1 MFGGMLDRIAKSL
14 MVGDVNVIERV
25 VVNKL
30 EDMGMDFAMGFL
42 PPGVGVASRV
52 AQAVATG
59 GQSEL
64 DRMRSQWLSSLTPQR
79 LPGHALIN
87 AVTKSFL
94 ENEHLLYRPPGK
106 WQKWSKAR
114 QEWLDEKWRHDWRT
128 QPRDWHGRWSPG
140 RLRHPYISK
149 GARRIRRVRRREAR
163 TLARAA
169 ARGIV
174 SSWGR

>member
-1 MFGGMLDRIAKSL
+1 MLSINASALKQLGAALVAGDENILERLVAK
-14 MVGDVNVIERV
+14 
-25 VVNKL
+25 KL
-30 EDMGMDFAMGFL
+30 EGLGEELIMSLL
-42 PPGVGVASRV
+42 PQGTGVIGRV

-64 DRMRSQWLSSLTPQR
+64 NRVRSQWLSSLTPQR
-79 LPGHALIN
+79 LPGQGMLGRLEN
-87 AVTKSFL
+87 AFL
-94 ENEHLLYRPPGK
+94 KNEHLLNRPSGK
-106 WQKWSKAR
+106 WQKWSKSR

-163 TLARAA
+163 AA
-169 ARGIV
+169 VRGIM